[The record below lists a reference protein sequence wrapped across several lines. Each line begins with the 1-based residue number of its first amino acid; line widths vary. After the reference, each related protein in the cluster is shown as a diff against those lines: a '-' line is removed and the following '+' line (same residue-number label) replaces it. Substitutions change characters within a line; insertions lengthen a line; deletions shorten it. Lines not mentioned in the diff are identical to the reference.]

1 MKKIIIILSIFFIA
15 ESVFAQNIT
24 EFSLEQAKKH
34 ALDHNYNNQKSKL
47 DIKIAKKKIAE
58 IRAVGLPQVSAEAKV
73 QKFLD
78 VATSL
83 APANAFNP
91 AAPAGELAE
100 LQFGLNYNN
109 SVGITASQL
118 IFDGSYIVGLQAAKT
133 YRDVSINNQ
142 IKTEVELKEAIT
154 QAYFTVL
161 VAQENTEVLNQSLVS
176 TEKMLAESKA
186 LYEVGLIEEQSVD
199 QLMLTTNELK
209 TSVGIAEGQIEF
221 AEKLL
226 KLQMGIDI
234 DSIISLS
241 DNIDVFV
248 NDISLEPLKQEF
260 NIANHIDFQLIEGN
274 VRLMKLNLRK
284 EKYSFLPS
292 LNAFF
297 NHQQQNM
304 SNEFDMF
311 SGGDWYPMTVIGA
324 SLKLPILAGGSR
336 LSKMSQAK
344 VEFDKAKIDAKLVAQ
359 NLKYQSQLA
368 KSNYETEYET
378 YSNQKSNL
386 ELAKKIYGKT
396 VKKYK
401 EGVASSLELSQTQN
415 QYLNTEGKYI
425 KSLFDLLKAKS
436 ELQKSYGK

>member
-34 ALDHNYNNQKSKL
+34 ALEHNYNNQKSKL

-176 TEKMLAESKA
+176 TEKMLVESKA

-209 TSVGIAEGQIEF
+209 TYVGIAEGQIEF

>member
-1 MKKIIIILSIFFIA
+1 MVVHIFIVHDFNMLSI
-15 ESVFAQNIT
+15 
-24 EFSLEQAKKH
+24 
-34 ALDHNYNNQKSKL
+34 
-47 DIKIAKKKIAE
+47 
-58 IRAVGLPQVSAEAKV
+58 
-73 QKFLD
+73 
-78 VATSL
+78 
-83 APANAFNP
+83 
-91 AAPAGELAE
+91 E

-176 TEKMLAESKA
+176 TEKMLVESKA